1 MADESGNGSP
11 SFVIVARYKQG
22 QSGPVFGYGF
32 LSFEMSCKSFTR
44 FLPRFYL
51 VYLKY
56 VFTVYM
62 LIL

>member
-1 MADESGNGSP
+1 MFFKRADEIEERNNGSP

-44 FLPRFYL
+44 FLPP
-51 VYLKY
+51 
-56 VFTVYM
+56 
-62 LIL
+62 ILLGIS